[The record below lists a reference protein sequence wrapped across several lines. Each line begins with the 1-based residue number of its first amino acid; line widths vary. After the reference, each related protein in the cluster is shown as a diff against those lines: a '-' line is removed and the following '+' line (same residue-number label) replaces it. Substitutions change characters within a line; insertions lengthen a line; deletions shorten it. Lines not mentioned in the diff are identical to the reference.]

1 MVLPPLLP
9 LELLPPLALLLLLL
23 LLLPHAASANTAPDS
38 RTPVIALPRKRMLL
52 LLIDAPGS
60 RKYGNLVLSA
70 D

>member
-9 LELLPPLALLLLLL
+9 LELLPPLLLLLLLL

-38 RTPVIALPRKRMLL
+38 RHARHSFAEKTHAPPLDRCPR
-52 LLIDAPGS
+52 S